1 MDKKLIEYLEEMNEQ
16 EERILREN
24 RPVLS
29 YYTKGEGSTV
39 VDAGITMRPMTL
51 IDLLKQP
58 RFVPLPRHTHNYMEL
73 VYMCSGS
80 TTHVTTRRRRSPCR
94 RGSFCSFSRGR
105 LIPSARPATTILR
118 CGS

>member
-1 MDKKLIEYLEEMNEQ
+1 MDKKLIEYLEEINEQ

-51 IDLLKQP
+51 IDLLK
-58 RFVPLPRHTHNYMEL
+58 
-73 VYMCSGS
+73 
-80 TTHVTTRRRRSPCR
+80 
-94 RGSFCSFSRGR
+94 
-105 LIPSARPATTILR
+105 
-118 CGS
+118 